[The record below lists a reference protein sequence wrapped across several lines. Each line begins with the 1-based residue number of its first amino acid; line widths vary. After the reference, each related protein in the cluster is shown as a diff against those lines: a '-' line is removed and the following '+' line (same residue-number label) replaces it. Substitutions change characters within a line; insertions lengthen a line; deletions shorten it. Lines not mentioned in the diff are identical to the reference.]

1 MDLFKLKKTSLYNLP
16 SVLDSTAKLFSRVAG
31 GDAEFKWISCQIRS
45 ALDALVQHLQYPLI
59 LMLCQFRHIDATFCR
74 NPFLGFW
81 ICGPMPS

>member
-31 GDAEFKWISCQIRS
+31 GDAEFKWISCQIWS
-45 ALDALVQHLQYPLI
+45 ALVALVRYPLI
-59 LMLCQFRHIDATFCR
+59 LMFCQFRHIDATFCK

-81 ICGPMPS
+81 LCGPMPS